1 VYREGKE
8 RIIES
13 MTGSAPKQGI
23 FESDEKYRSRIAH
36 DANERL
42 VEKATGEAP
51 RQGPFRW
58 RETGV
63 CPSGGSRSPAAWFA
77 REIELQALASLA
89 ALAQISTVCRSFPK
103 ISVQKFAAD
112 RDRQRSSFETVSTG
126 VCSDER
132 AYVRGGPVHVGVGH
146 AVRRSRTPRTIA
158 VAPFVTECRPVS
170 VC

>member
-1 VYREGKE
+1 MYREGKE

-13 MTGSAPKQGI
+13 MTGSAPQQGF

-103 ISVQKFAAD
+103 ISI
-112 RDRQRSSFETVSTG
+112 SS
-126 VCSDER
+126 
-132 AYVRGGPVHVGVGH
+132 
-146 AVRRSRTPRTIA
+146 
-158 VAPFVTECRPVS
+158 
-170 VC
+170 

>member
-1 VYREGKE
+1 VTGAYKQETRNGLVLRLVRRLNEVPAEAGLVRKRQRLSRPGVPRSKE

-13 MTGSAPKQGI
+13 MTGSAPKQGF

-103 ISVQKFAAD
+103 ISI
-112 RDRQRSSFETVSTG
+112 SS
-126 VCSDER
+126 
-132 AYVRGGPVHVGVGH
+132 
-146 AVRRSRTPRTIA
+146 
-158 VAPFVTECRPVS
+158 
-170 VC
+170 

>member
-1 VYREGKE
+1 LFESDRDYRDRVYREGKE

-13 MTGSAPKQGI
+13 MTGSAPQQGF

-42 VEKATGEAP
+42 VVKATGEAP

-103 ISVQKFAAD
+103 ISI
-112 RDRQRSSFETVSTG
+112 SS
-126 VCSDER
+126 
-132 AYVRGGPVHVGVGH
+132 
-146 AVRRSRTPRTIA
+146 
-158 VAPFVTECRPVS
+158 
-170 VC
+170 